1 MKKSVMDYL
10 EELRERVKDGD
21 EVVDV
26 KPNDETE
33 FDSNE
38 SEDEDEKD
46 KIQED
51 KAEPEEPKKEDKKE
65 DK

>member
-46 KIQED
+46 KI
-51 KAEPEEPKKEDKKE
+51 
-65 DK
+65 